1 MQTKEVPVFLKNFA
15 SLQLTLKFPSV
26 WPPYRQLEGEATG
39 VFFEVTVLSTKSSRR
54 TLGELSTQSRW
65 QWLWRR

>member
-1 MQTKEVPVFLKNFA
+1 MQTKEVFLKNFA

-39 VFFEVTVLSTKSSRR
+39 VFFEVTVLSTKSRR